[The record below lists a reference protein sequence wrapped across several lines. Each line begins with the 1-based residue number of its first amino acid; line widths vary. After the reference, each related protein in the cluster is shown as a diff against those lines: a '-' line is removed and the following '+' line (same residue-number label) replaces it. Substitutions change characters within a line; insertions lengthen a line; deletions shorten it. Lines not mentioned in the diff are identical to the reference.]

1 MTVNTMDTKTE
12 LSMTVSEDYTPSK
25 SKLEGSCL
33 INLLKLNEVI
43 TTISAHSASCAAPVH
58 LIGQVRRNGLACQ
71 MYKMS
76 S

>member
-33 INLLKLNEVI
+33 INLHKLNEVV
-43 TTISAHSASCAAPVH
+43 TTISA
-58 LIGQVRRNGLACQ
+58 
-71 MYKMS
+71 
-76 S
+76 